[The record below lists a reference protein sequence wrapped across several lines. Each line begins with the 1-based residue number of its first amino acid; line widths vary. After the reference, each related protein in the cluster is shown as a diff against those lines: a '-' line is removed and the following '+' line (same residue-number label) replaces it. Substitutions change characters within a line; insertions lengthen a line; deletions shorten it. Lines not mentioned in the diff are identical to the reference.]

1 MVPEFVCDED
11 DPPFQKQ
18 GGKNTEQVSDAETG
32 KERLKVHVFEPGVQ
46 RAAQFNHLPG
56 NRSSMRGARPLTR
69 SAHLGLCDLQQG
81 WPSASGKGKEKKGKQ
96 KGLGKERSQEIG
108 EGGVFGRDSVS
119 QLRVRTV
126 WMEAG
131 REDCRTRGP
140 RPRMV
145 GDPPCR

>member
-32 KERLKVHVFEPGVQ
+32 KERLKVHVFKPGVQ

-69 SAHLGLCDLQQG
+69 SADLGLCDLQQG
-81 WPSASGKGKEKKGKQ
+81 WPTASGKGKEKK
-96 KGLGKERSQEIG
+96 KENKRDWERKITG
-108 EGGVFGRDSVS
+108 DWGR
-119 QLRVRTV
+119 RCV
-126 WMEAG
+126 W
-131 REDCRTRGP
+131 
-140 RPRMV
+140 
-145 GDPPCR
+145 